1 MKIRDKN
8 PQRVGLIQTL
18 YKKGIEK
25 DTPLWKAVARGLNRP
40 RSRSHQ
46 VNLHEIDKFAKKN
59 ELIIVPGS
67 LLGTGEISKPVT
79 VAAAKFSKSAEEK
92 IRKAGGK
99 VLSLEEASESYTKGR
114 VRIMG

>member
-8 PQRVGLIQTL
+8 PERAGLIQTL

-40 RSRSHQ
+40 RNKSHQ
-46 VNLHEIDKFAKKN
+46 VNLYQIEKIAKKN
-59 ELIIVPGS
+59 ELIIVPGT
-67 LLGTGEISKPVT
+67 LLGSGEITKPVT

-99 VLSLEEASESYTKGR
+99 TLTLGEISESYSKGR

>member
-18 YKKGIEK
+18 YRKGIEK

-40 RSRSHQ
+40 RSRSHD
-46 VNLHEIDKFAKKN
+46 VNLYEIEKNAKKN
-59 ELIIVPGS
+59 ELIIVPGN
-67 LLGTGEISKPVT
+67 LLGSGEITKPVT
-79 VAAAKFSKSAEEK
+79 IAAARFSRSAEEK
-92 IRKAGGK
+92 VRNAGGK
-99 VLSLEEASESYTKGR
+99 LLSLEEASESYTKGR

>member
-8 PQRVGLIQTL
+8 PERVGLIQTL

-40 RSRSHQ
+40 RKKGHN
-46 VNLHEIDKFAKKN
+46 VNLYQIEKISKKN
-59 ELIIVPGS
+59 ELIIVPGNV
-67 LLGTGEISKPVT
+67 LGTGEVTKPVT
-79 VAAAKFSKSAEEK
+79 VAADRFSKSAQEK

-99 VLSLEEASESYTKGR
+99 TLSLGEVSESYSKGR